1 MAIPPMKPD
10 TITIAIMFFTLLS
23 LRHSTA
29 ECILAQEVCGG
40 RGSKRWREKIE
51 VTRPLE
57 AMKRSMGCLLAP
69 LGVELEEIPGLIRK
83 LELYGR
89 MLREDVRNRSDSYV

>member
-1 MAIPPMKPD
+1 
-10 TITIAIMFFTLLS
+10 
-23 LRHSTA
+23 
-29 ECILAQEVCGG
+29 
-40 RGSKRWREKIE
+40 
-51 VTRPLE
+51 
-57 AMKRSMGCLLAP
+57 MKRSMGCLLAP